1 MGGRFD
7 LQHYEPSLLKELA
20 STQPLEVGLLNYFLR
35 RILGAI
41 PTLFILILLAFF
53 LIRLAPGGP
62 FDSEKALLPEIEANL
77 RAAYHLDE
85 PLYQQFARYVGNLL
99 RGDFGPSFQYRD
111 FTVTE
116 LIMTGFPVSLRLGAG
131 AMIFAVVLGVL
142 AGSVAAIRQNSVTDY
157 TVMAASMTGISIPS
171 FVMAPLLILIFAVY
185 LGWLPAGGL
194 GGGSLRNMVLPLI
207 SLALPQ
213 IAYIARLTRGSVIE
227 VLRSNFI
234 RTARAQGLPMGK
246 ILMVHALKP
255 ALLPVVSYLG
265 PATAAV
271 ITGSVV
277 IEQIFGIPGLG
288 RFFVQGALNRDY
300 TLVMGIV
307 VFYGVLIIVFN
318 FLVDLTYAWLDPKV
332 KYG

>member
-1 MGGRFD
+1 M
-7 LQHYEPSLLKELA
+7 A
-20 STQPLEVGLLNYFLR
+20 
-35 RILGAI
+35 
-41 PTLFILILLAFF
+41 LAFF

-62 FDSEKALLPEIEANL
+62 FDSEKVLLPEIEANL

-85 PLYQQFARYVGNLL
+85 PLYQQFARYLGNLL
-99 RGDFGPSFQYRD
+99 QGDFGPSFQYRD
-111 FTVTE
+111 LTVTE
-116 LIMTGFPVSLRLGAG
+116 LIMTGFPISLRLGVG
-131 AMIFAVVLGVL
+131 AMALAVIFGVL
-142 AGSVAAIRQNSVTDY
+142 AGSVAALWQNSRTDY
-157 TVMAASMTGISIPS
+157 TVMAVSMTGISIPS
-171 FVMAPLLILIFAVY
+171 FVMAPLLILVFAVY

-194 GGGSLRNMVLPLI
+194 GGGSLRNMVLPVV

-213 IAYIARLTRGSVIE
+213 IAYVARLTRGSLIE
-227 VLRSNFI
+227 ILRSNFI
-234 RTARAQGLPMGK
+234 RTAKAQGLPMGK
-246 ILMVHALKP
+246 ILLVHALKP

-307 VFYGVLIIVFN
+307 VFYGTLIVVFN
-318 FLVDLTYAWLDPKV
+318 FLVDLAYAWLDPKV
-332 KYG
+332 RYG